1 MNILTTECP
10 IKSWMNSM
18 EKMVGNIIEYNK
30 ERYNRSSIIC
40 VPDNSIKWNDHF
52 YLIHTKNDFNN

>member
-18 EKMVGNIIEYNK
+18 EKMVGNIIIDPYKLLYNK
-30 ERYNRSSIIC
+30 ALL
-40 VPDNSIKWNDHF
+40 KLGFKHHF
-52 YLIHTKNDFNN
+52 LG